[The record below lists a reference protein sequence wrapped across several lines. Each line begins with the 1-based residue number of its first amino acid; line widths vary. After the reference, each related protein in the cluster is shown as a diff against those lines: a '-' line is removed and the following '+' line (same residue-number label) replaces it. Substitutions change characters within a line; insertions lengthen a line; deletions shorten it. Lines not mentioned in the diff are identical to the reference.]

1 MEIRDVIHGAI
12 TLSREEEKIIDSQL
26 FQRLRLIKQMGF
38 AEYSFP
44 TATHNRFTHSIG
56 AMHAASQVFDA
67 IFSRHPELQI
77 SRFRSVVRLA
87 ALLHDVGHGPLSHTT
102 ECAMPLKK
110 HLPIPGFE
118 HKDPQTQA
126 THEDYTLKI
135 ILDSSLTPLLERA
148 GSMVGFTPRDIASL
162 VCSDIKPCSDFFNET
177 IKDEKFSFHPLLS
190 QLISSEL
197 DCDRMDYIRRDSLY
211 SGVKYGEFDFPWILA
226 NLLPYFSEGKVFLAL
241 EHRALYSFEDFL
253 LSRHHLF
260 LMVYFHHKSVI
271 YDEML
276 KRFFENNPTAYPFPT
291 NIEFYSHY
299 TDSSLLQALE
309 KSSDEWAKR
318 ITEKRPYQ
326 LALELHSDIPAHPDT
341 QQRNFQ
347 KLCLLKEKLENEK
360 IPYVEKTSTGELS
373 KYFQKRRLP
382 IFVRID
388 DYENP
393 PEFLPLEECTDL
405 FERFSEKRSIT
416 RIYTP
421 S

>member
-12 TLSREEEKIIDSQL
+12 SLSSDEAKIIDSRL
-26 FQRLRLIKQMGF
+26 FQRLRQIKQMGF
-38 AEYSFP
+38 AEHSFP
-44 TATHNRFTHSIG
+44 SATHNRFTHSVG
-56 AMHAASQVFDA
+56 AMHTASHVFDA
-67 IFSRHPELQI
+67 IFSRSPELRI
-77 SRFRSVVRLA
+77 SRFRRIVRLA
-87 ALLHDVGHGPLSHTT
+87 SLLHDVGHGPLSHTT
-102 ECAMPLKK
+102 ECAMPLKQQLK
-110 HLPIPGFE
+110 IPGFE
-118 HKDPQTQA
+118 HKDENAQA

-135 ILDSSLTPLLERA
+135 ILDSSLTPLLENA
-148 GSMVGFTPRDIASL
+148 GKVDGFTPRDIASL
-162 VCSDIKPCSDFFNET
+162 VSSEVKPSSDFFSESV
-177 IKDEKFSFHPLLS
+177 DGMRHSFHPLLS

-226 NLLPYFSEGKVFLAL
+226 NLIPYFTQEKVFLSL

-276 KRFFENNPTAYPFPT
+276 KLFFEENPHAYPFPT
-291 NIEFYSHY
+291 DIEEYAQY
-299 TDSSLLQALE
+299 TDGSLLQALE
-309 KSSDEWAKR
+309 KSPNDWARR

-326 LALELHSDIPAHPDT
+326 LALELHSAIPAKHVT
-341 QQRNFQ
+341 EQKNHQ
-347 KLCLLKEKLENEK
+347 KLCLLKDKLEK
-360 IPYVEKTSTGELS
+360 DGVRYIEKTSTGELS
-373 KYFQKRRLP
+373 KYFQTRKLP

-393 PEFLPLEECTDL
+393 SEFLPLEECTDL

-416 RIYTP
+416 RIYTAT
-421 S
+421 